1 MTEKMR
7 TEQNRKS
14 VYIVAALCA
23 LIFLGGIG
31 GMIWNLTRSH
41 GRQVE
46 ILAGWENLYTLDLAQ
61 AEDQTFTVTYGG
73 RSNEIEIR
81 DHQIRVKAADC
92 PDQICV
98 HMDWLEAAP
107 IVCLPNRLSIQYAGR
122 RERVRAGR
130 GGRTK
135 NVIFRNASEK
145 I

>member
-1 MTEKMR
+1 MEEGTK
-7 TEQNRKS
+7 TGQNRKA

-23 LIFLGGIG
+23 VLFLWGIG

-46 ILAGWENLYTLDLAQ
+46 ILQDGKILYTLDLAQ

-73 RSNEIEIR
+73 RTNEIEIR

-107 IVCLPNRLSIQYAGR
+107 IVCLPNRLSIQYADG
-122 RERVRAGR
+122 EG
-130 GGRTK
+130 
-135 NVIFRNASEK
+135 ASGLDAVAN
-145 I
+145 

>member
-7 TEQNRKS
+7 TGQNRKA

-46 ILAGWENLYTLDLAQ
+46 ILQDGKILCTLDLAQ

-107 IVCLPNRLSIQYAGR
+107 IVCLPNRLSIQYADG
-122 RERVRAGR
+122 EG
-130 GGRTK
+130 
-135 NVIFRNASEK
+135 ASGLDAVSN
-145 I
+145 

>member
-1 MTEKMR
+1 MTEQMR
-7 TEQNRKS
+7 TEQNRKA

-46 ILAGWENLYTLDLAQ
+46 ILQDGKILYTLDLAQ

-107 IVCLPNRLSIQYAGR
+107 IVCLPNRLSIQYADG
-122 RERVRAGR
+122 ES
-130 GGRTK
+130 
-135 NVIFRNASEK
+135 ASGLDAVAN
-145 I
+145 

>member
-23 LIFLGGIG
+23 LLFLGGIG

-46 ILAGWENLYTLDLAQ
+46 ILQDGKILYTLDLAQ

-73 RSNEIEIR
+73 RTNEIEIR

-98 HMDWLEAAP
+98 HMDWMEDAP
-107 IVCLPNRLSIQYAGR
+107 IVCLPNRLSIQYADG
-122 RERVRAGR
+122 EG
-130 GGRTK
+130 
-135 NVIFRNASEK
+135 ASGLDAVAN
-145 I
+145 

>member
-1 MTEKMR
+1 MEEGTK
-7 TEQNRKS
+7 TGQNRKA

-31 GMIWNLTRSH
+31 GMLWNLTRSH

-46 ILAGWENLYTLDLAQ
+46 ILQDGKILYTLDLAQ

-73 RSNEIEIR
+73 RTNEIEIR

-98 HMDWLEAAP
+98 DQGFISDGTVP
-107 IVCLPNRLSIQYAGR
+107 IVCLPNHLVI
-122 RERVRAGR
+122 EIV
-130 GGRTK
+130 GGGEAFDAATG
-135 NVIFRNASEK
+135 
-145 I
+145 

>member
-14 VYIVAALCA
+14 VYMVAALCA

-46 ILAGWENLYTLDLAQ
+46 ILQDGKILYTLDLAQ

-107 IVCLPNRLSIQYAGR
+107 IVCLPNRLSIQYVDG
-122 RERVRAGR
+122 EG
-130 GGRTK
+130 
-135 NVIFRNASEK
+135 ASGLDAVAN
-145 I
+145 

>member
-7 TEQNRKS
+7 TGQNRKA

-46 ILAGWENLYTLDLAQ
+46 ILQDGKILYTLDLAQ
-61 AEDQTFTVTYGG
+61 AKDQTFTVTYGG
-73 RSNEIEIR
+73 RTNEIEIR

-98 HMDWLEAAP
+98 HMDWLEDAP
-107 IVCLPNRLSIQYAGR
+107 IVCLPNRLSIQYADG
-122 RERVRAGR
+122 EG
-130 GGRTK
+130 
-135 NVIFRNASEK
+135 ASGLDAVSN
-145 I
+145 

>member
-1 MTEKMR
+1 MTGLRFRMTEEIQTK
-7 TEQNRKS
+7 QKRKA
-14 VYIVAALCA
+14 VYMVAALCA

-46 ILAGWENLYTLDLAQ
+46 ILQDGKILYTLDLAQ

-107 IVCLPNRLSIQYAGR
+107 IVCLPNRLSIQYADG
-122 RERVRAGR
+122 ES
-130 GGRTK
+130 
-135 NVIFRNASEK
+135 ASGLDAVAN
-145 I
+145 

>member
-1 MTEKMR
+1 MEEGTK
-7 TEQNRKS
+7 TGQNRKA

-46 ILAGWENLYTLDLAQ
+46 ILQDGKILYTLDLAK

-73 RSNEIEIR
+73 RTNEIEIR

-98 HMDWLEAAP
+98 HMDWLEDAP
-107 IVCLPNRLSIQYAGR
+107 IVCLPNRLSIQYADG
-122 RERVRAGR
+122 EG
-130 GGRTK
+130 
-135 NVIFRNASEK
+135 ASGLDAVSN
-145 I
+145 